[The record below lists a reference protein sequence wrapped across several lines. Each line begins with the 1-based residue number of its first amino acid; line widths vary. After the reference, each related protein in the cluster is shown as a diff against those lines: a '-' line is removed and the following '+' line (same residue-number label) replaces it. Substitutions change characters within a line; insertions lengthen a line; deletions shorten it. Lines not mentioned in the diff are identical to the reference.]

1 MDVKKKLTWLLLL
14 LRLPATHKA
23 ERVAIWRK
31 LKKSGAIQIQTSTY
45 ILPDEPARYESFQW
59 LTQEVRAAGGDATLI
74 RAREIEGLP
83 NEKLI
88 ELFNAA
94 RAKEYAT
101 LRELLRG
108 LNHRR
113 KTRSS
118 PTFTDKLDRVRKQF
132 REIRQTDFFNCPRAQ
147 DVEMLLRKMERTQ
160 PGETAFPK
168 ISHRDFHGKTWI
180 TRPRP
185 EIDRVGSAWL
195 ICKFIDPKAKFI
207 FAKKIPTNARAVSFD
222 MLDAEFSH
230 QGDDCTFETLTKR
243 FGIQDKII
251 RKMGEMIHDADLDDD
266 KFERTECIGI
276 DRVLKGWA
284 KEGVSD
290 QEILRRGLQCFD
302 ALQAFLRRV

>member
-1 MDVKKKLTWLLLL
+1 V
-14 LRLPATHKA
+14 
-23 ERVAIWRK
+23 
-31 LKKSGAIQIQTSTY
+31 
-45 ILPDEPARYESFQW
+45 
-59 LTQEVRAAGGDATLI
+59 
-74 RAREIEGLP
+74 EI
-83 NEKLI
+83 
-88 ELFNAA
+88 
-94 RAKEYAT
+94 
-101 LRELLRG
+101 
-108 LNHRR
+108 
-113 KTRSS
+113 
-118 PTFTDKLDRVRKQF
+118 
-132 REIRQTDFFNCPRAQ
+132 
-147 DVEMLLRKMERTQ
+147 LLRKMERTR

-168 ISHRDFHGKTWI
+168 IMSRDYRGKTWV

-195 ICKFIDPKAKFI
+195 IRKLIDPKAKFI
-207 FAKKIPTNARAVSFD
+207 FAKKLPAAHRAISFD